1 MISTKH
7 RKLFVALG
15 ISIAAVACGA
25 VLLPSLAGRSN
36 CGGNSAALAACKSVA
51 VSLNLVASERGNKA
65 VSITNLAGVER
76 DYFKQIAGLSW
87 LHDAKVMVTLATV
100 TSEARQVV
108 AVCNKPFDNVPRR
121 FFGKAP
127 LTHAIAYADGTTEL
141 VSSEE
146 FSKLDLVGF
155 VDVKT
160 IQRISSQ
167 TNNSL

>member
-1 MISTKH
+1 MISTRH

-15 ISIAAVACGA
+15 ISVAALACGA
-25 VLLPSLAGRSN
+25 VLLPSLASRSN

-87 LHDAKVMVTLATV
+87 LHEAKVMVSPAMV
-100 TSEARQVV
+100 TIEGRQIV
-108 AVCNKPFDNVPRR
+108 AVCDKPFDNVPRR

-127 LTHAIAYADGTTEL
+127 LTHAVAYADGTTKL
-141 VSSEE
+141 ISSKE
-146 FSKLDLVGF
+146 FSMLNLAGF